1 MVCNCFNFHRVTGL
15 AAGEGQVTMTI
26 SNGTNIS
33 SLDPFELVLCLN
45 PNTVVTG
52 APVPYKITV
61 NGSEAD
67 LLNKYS
73 LPIYTDRLR
82 MRKRYYGSYVA
93 PAEGTPYVILWNTPN
108 CPRYAVG
115 GITPVTAVTTE
126 PTESTG
132 ATESSTE
139 NPVSPSVAPTT
150 RSAKASSST
159 SA

>member
-1 MVCNCFNFHRVTGL
+1 MVCNCSNFHRVTGL
-15 AAGEGQVTMTI
+15 AAGDDQVTMTI

-33 SLDPFELVLCLN
+33 SLDPFELILCLN

-61 NGSEAD
+61 NGAEAD
-67 LLNKYS
+67 LVNKYS

-115 GITPVTAVTTE
+115 GITPVTTVTTE
-126 PTESTG
+126 PTEPTSET
-132 ATESSTE
+132 
-139 NPVSPSVAPTT
+139 PVSPSVAPTT
-150 RSAKASSST
+150 RSAKANA
-159 SA
+159 SASA